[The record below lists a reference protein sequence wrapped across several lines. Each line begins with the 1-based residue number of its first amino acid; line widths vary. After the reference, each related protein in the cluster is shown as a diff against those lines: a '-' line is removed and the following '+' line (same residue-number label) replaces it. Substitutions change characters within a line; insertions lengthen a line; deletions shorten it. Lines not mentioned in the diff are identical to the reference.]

1 MPTVEIRDSIV
12 GQVTTSELG
21 FGYMTRAIQ
30 LKDGFRH
37 SIEAIQMF
45 NDNGGMWL
53 KTTDA
58 LEDPN
63 NAGYQLFVSP
73 FPMLRTGMEW
83 GLNAGTSLF
92 PGSGQLAG
100 EDNILYKETGITGI
114 DQNNGQQQNKT
125 WVERFPDH
133 SLGAIPT
140 TNWYTSHIYITLFV
154 WNSPLTTVDVKYSLF
169 AKVKQ
174 TKVSAAEESMGQ
186 YREFLTSQIQALQS
200 TAVVYSPAKV
210 SGYVFPMWRYG
221 GQRPEL
227 MMSSTNILRYYNN
240 VASNANQDM
249 QSRDD
254 LQEGFKKGTTM
265 VAFDQA
271 FGSDGFPDWVTI
283 LDVAGVTTG
292 PIRSFAP
299 PLKFA
304 DNGNTL
310 MF

>member
-1 MPTVEIRDSIV
+1 MPTIEIRDSIV
-12 GQVTTSELG
+12 GQVTTSEIG

-30 LKDGFRH
+30 LKDGMRH
-37 SIEAIQMF
+37 SIQAISMF

-53 KTTDA
+53 KTQPAVDC
-58 LEDPN
+58 PQ

-73 FPMLRTGMEW
+73 FPMLRTSMEW
-83 GLNAGTSLF
+83 GLNAGTSSF

-100 EDNILYKETGITGI
+100 EENILYKETGITGL
-114 DQNNGQQQNKT
+114 DENNQQQQNKT
-125 WVERFPDH
+125 WIERFPDQ
-133 SLGAIPT
+133 SMGAVPT
-140 TNWYTSHIYITLFV
+140 TNWYTSHFYITLFV
-154 WNSPLTTVDVKYSLF
+154 WNCPNTIVDVKYSLF

-174 TKVSAAEESMGQ
+174 TRVSAAESAMGQ
-186 YREFLTSQIQALQS
+186 YREFLTSQIQTLQS
-200 TAVVYSPAKV
+200 TAVVFSPAKV
-210 SGYVFPMWRYG
+210 AGYVFPMWRYG

-227 MMSSTNILRYYNN
+227 MMTGKNILRYYNN

-249 QSRDD
+249 QTRAN
-254 LQEGFKKGTTM
+254 LQAGFKAGSAM

-271 FGSDGFPDWVTI
+271 FGSNGFPDWVTI
-283 LDVAGVTTG
+283 LDVSGVTSG

>member
-1 MPTVEIRDSIV
+1 MPTIEIRDSIV
-12 GQVTTSELG
+12 GSVTTDATG

-37 SIEAIQMF
+37 SIESITMF
-45 NDNGGMWL
+45 NDNGAMWL
-53 KTTDA
+53 R
-58 LEDPN
+58 
-63 NAGYQLFVSP
+63 NAGLASNSAYQLFVSP
-73 FPMLRTGMEW
+73 FPMLQTSMDWGTTG
-83 GLNAGTSLF
+83 GLSTF

-100 EDNILYKETGITGI
+100 EENILYKEVGLTGLES
-114 DQNNGQQQNKT
+114 NNAQQQDKQ
-125 WVERFPDH
+125 WISRFPNDA
-133 SLGAIPT
+133 LGATPT
-140 TNWYTSHIYITLFV
+140 TNWYTSHIYITVFI
-154 WNSPLTTVDVKYSLF
+154 WNAPETDVDVKYSLF

-174 TKVSAAEESMGQ
+174 TKVSAAEEAMGQ
-186 YREFLTSQIQALQS
+186 YREFLTSQIQTLQS
-200 TAVVYSPAKV
+200 TAVVYDPADV

-227 MMSSTNILRYYNN
+227 MMSSNNILRYYNN

-249 QSRDD
+249 QTRAD
-254 LQEGFKKGTTM
+254 LQAGFKAGTTM

-271 FGSDGFPDWVTI
+271 FGSGDFPDWVTI